1 MKRFNMRIS
10 NCQVLFLAIFIFFL
24 CLLLLQAPYLRI
36 IKREAFAFVA
46 TDDKYAE
53 RALVAALSLKK
64 VQTTKPMVL
73 ICTPG
78 VVSISRFKNF
88 GVFDEIE
95 IRPELNIPQNEQNPN
110 LLLRPWITKTFTKLN
125 IWTLT
130 SYTKIVYLDTDVL
143 VLKNIDDLFQ
153 RDELSAGPED
163 LWPDVFNS
171 GVLVIEPSMATFTR
185 LIKEAKSK
193 PSWDGTDQG
202 LLNDVYGNSWRTV
215 PIRRLPYTY
224 NMAYSTFKIYRSAYD
239 RYKDEVKVVHFLG
252 TLERK
257 PWEFIFN
264 ESTNQLEPEAD
275 VYVKKW
281 WKLYQSLSNG

>member
-1 MKRFNMRIS
+1 
-10 NCQVLFLAIFIFFL
+10 
-24 CLLLLQAPYLRI
+24 PYLRI

-171 GVLVIEPSMATFTR
+171 GVLY
-185 LIKEAKSK
+185 IKLLLFL
-193 PSWDGTDQG
+193 GTDQG